1 MSRDAEVPGEK
12 YRPSGRRFSLFGM
25 TARLLAAVSLLTGF
39 GAAWAHVVPPEE
51 LHPVAESYRRAAFI
65 LNLNPVVWEQV
76 WPDVRRIGRAL
87 EAVNREAAGRFRE
100 ELAAARRAARPG
112 EGSGGKPDAT
122 AARERGRRLVFSLAT
137 RGVAALLVSRL
148 DRIRADSA
156 RAEVESDLAEARRIS
171 HAFGEALPHLDPE
184 GWRSVQLRWLEA
196 RSHLGAAGVLGAGA
210 KPMDIGKIRES
221 LAFVRR
227 YFHANFSA
235 FRAGGRERLLPR
247 PGASATYVE
256 TAKVPWRLP
265 PGADVN
271 KQLPR
276 PRQILGMAERGAS
289 EAETFLI
296 ALGDMAFDSP
306 EIFGEPARGLGISC
320 NTCHNKGVTNPKLFI
335 PGLSRRRG
343 GLDVSN
349 SFFAGHANNGL
360 HDPLDT
366 PDLRGIRFT
375 APYGRNGRFASLR
388 EFARN
393 VIVNEFDG
401 PEPDPMLMDG
411 LVAYMNEFEF
421 LPNPKLRKSGR
432 LDPGKVSRA
441 ALRGERIFH
450 RKFPRMMG
458 GMSCADCHVPGANFL
473 DHKRHD
479 IGSTG
484 RGTPF
489 RQGGLDTPTL
499 LSSGFTAPYFHDG
512 SLPTLRA
519 VSEWF
524 NESFALGLGRRDVD
538 DLTAYLEAVG
548 DGVEGME
555 DTTRTL
561 EAELEEF
568 RFFLSTYERLKRRG
582 KKGLIA
588 ILLKTTAR
596 EVRAHKWDVQDKGNL
611 PILDEMENRLEE
623 ALAAHLAGDAKAAD
637 GKIAAYR
644 ALYEKNADR
653 LK

>member
-1 MSRDAEVPGEK
+1 MSRHPEATEEK
-12 YRPSGRRFSLFGM
+12 AGPADRRLSP
-25 TARLLAAVSLLTGF
+25 APALLLGVGLLLTTF
-39 GAAWAHVVPPEE
+39 GAASAHVVPPEE
-51 LHPVAESYRRAAFI
+51 LHPAAESYRRAGFI
-65 LNLNPVVWEQV
+65 LNLNPVVWRQV
-76 WPDVRRIGRAL
+76 WPDVRRVGKAL
-87 EAVNREAAGRFRE
+87 EAVNPQAAANFRK
-100 ELAAARRAARPG
+100 ELAAVRRAARPAAKD
-112 EGSGGKPDAT
+112 GGKPDAT
-122 AARERGRRLVFSLAT
+122 AAREKGRRLVFSLAT
-137 RGVAALLVSRL
+137 RGVSALLVSHL
-148 DRIRADSA
+148 DRIKANSG
-156 RAEVESDLAEARRIS
+156 RAEVESRLNEARRIS
-171 HAFGEALPHLDPE
+171 RAFSETLPHLDPA
-184 GWRSVQLRWLEA
+184 GWKRMEIHWLEA

-210 KPMDIGKIRES
+210 RPMNLGKIRENLS
-221 LAFVRR
+221 FIRR
-227 YFHANFSA
+227 YFHSNFSA
-235 FRAGGRERLLPR
+235 FRAGGRAWLLPR
-247 PGASATYVE
+247 PRASATYIE
-256 TAKVPWRLP
+256 TAKVPRRLP

-276 PRQILGMAERGAS
+276 PRQILGMAERGAN

-320 NTCHNKGVTNPKLFI
+320 NTCHNKGVTNPNLFI
-335 PGLSRRRG
+335 PGLSLRKG
-343 GLDVSN
+343 GVDISN

-360 HDPLDT
+360 RDPLDT

-401 PEPDPMLMDG
+401 PEPDPMLLDG

-432 LDPGKVSRA
+432 LDPAKVSKA
-441 ALRGERIFH
+441 ALRGEKIFH

-458 GMSCADCHVPGANFL
+458 GVSCATCHVPGANFL

-479 IGSTG
+479 IGSAG
-484 RGTPF
+484 KEGAF
-489 RQGGLDTPTL
+489 RAGGLDTPTL
-499 LSSGFTAPYFHDG
+499 LSSRFTAPYFHDG
-512 SLPTLRA
+512 SMPTLRA

-524 NESFALGLGRRDVD
+524 NESFGLGLSRRDID

-548 DGVEGME
+548 DGVDGME
-555 DTTRTL
+555 ETVHTL
-561 EAELEEF
+561 DAELEEF
-568 RFFLSTYERLKRRG
+568 KFFLSTYERLKRRK

-588 ILLKTTAR
+588 ILLKTVAR
-596 EVRAHKWDVQDKGNL
+596 EMRVHKWDVQDKSGL
-611 PILDEMENRLEE
+611 PILDEMEKRLDE
-623 ALAAHLAGDAKAAD
+623 ALAAHLAGDESTTD
-637 GKIAAYR
+637 GKLAAYR